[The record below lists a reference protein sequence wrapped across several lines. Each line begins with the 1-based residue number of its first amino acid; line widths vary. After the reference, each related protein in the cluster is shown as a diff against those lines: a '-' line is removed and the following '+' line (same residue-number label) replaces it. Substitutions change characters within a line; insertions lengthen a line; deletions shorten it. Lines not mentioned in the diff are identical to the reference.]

1 VSLTG
6 FVDQWTPIVRGWVI
20 NKESPD
26 IPVNVSLL
34 VDGQVVMREIASQ
47 DRSDVAESVY
57 ASDTCGFEFRLSDV
71 VLDTEPHELSIV
83 DTDGGIEIFRS
94 PSRVCVNISRPILA
108 SKYRGLE
115 SVVEILGNGDH
126 LKEKIER
133 GSPVALVSTF
143 RPAGCASDALLM
155 LLDGLV
161 EASFVVCVI
170 DTSGSIP
177 SDARSFDLWIRRAN
191 HGLDF
196 ASWHTGLDFLGELQ
210 SSAKQILLVNDS
222 CYGPFAPLKDLLL
235 AASSLSHQV
244 VSLTDGWMGG
254 HHLQSN
260 FLLFK
265 EEIVRENFLAKFFAG
280 YDFPIRKRDIVKFG
294 EIALSRHLRE
304 ASVDHGAIF
313 PYQNLA
319 NKFIQK
325 VSQKSASPLDEVE
338 SIENEWDVDVL
349 ERLLSGQPLNTTHY
363 FWEILV
369 EEGFPFLK
377 RDLLAKNP
385 LGCPSIRRAG
395 SLLRSRFGYENLG
408 WIRRDL
414 EARGSV
420 PVLF

>member
-1 VSLTG
+1 MAFKG
-6 FVDQWTPIVRGWVI
+6 FVDQWAPMVRGWVI
-20 NKESPD
+20 NEESPD
-26 IPVNVSLL
+26 VPVNISLL

-47 DRSDVAESVY
+47 DRPDVAEIGY
-57 ASDTCGFEFRLSDV
+57 PSDTCGFEFRIGDV
-71 VLDTEPHELSIV
+71 VVDTAPHELSIV
-83 DTDGGIEIFRS
+83 DTVGGNEIFRS

-115 SVVEILGNGDH
+115 SVVEIRGTREIV
-126 LKEKIER
+126 KEKIER

-143 RPAGCASDALLM
+143 RPPGCASDALLT

-161 EASFVVCVI
+161 TASFVVCVI
-170 DTSGSIP
+170 DTSASIP
-177 SDARSFDLWIRRAN
+177 SDARSFDLWIRRTN

-196 ASWHTGLDFLGELQ
+196 ASWHTGLEFFGDLQ

-222 CYGPFAPLKDLLL
+222 CYGPFAPLKDVLL

-265 EEIVRENFLAKFFAG
+265 EEIVRANFLANFFAG
-280 YDFPIRKRDIVKFG
+280 YDFPIRKNDIVKFG

-304 ASVDHGAIF
+304 ASVDYGAIF
-313 PYQNLA
+313 PYQNLS

-325 VSQKSASPLDEVE
+325 VSQKSPSPLDEVE
-338 SIENEWDVDVL
+338 SIESEWDVDVL
-349 ERLLSGQPLNTTHY
+349 KRLLTGEPLNTTHC
-363 FWEILV
+363 FWEILI

-377 RDLLAKNP
+377 RDLLTKNP
-385 LGCPSIRRAG
+385 MGCPSIRRAG

-408 WIRRDL
+408 WIRSDL